1 MDKRCCANCVYATK
15 PTSRW
20 LRVILTRFPGL
31 WLCFNHVAT
40 PGVMTE
46 VCAGGICRNFR
57 ARRWPR
63 GRRESPP
70 EPASD
75 DVRYIPLTR
84 GRYAIVDA
92 DDFEELSKHKW
103 CLICRGKGEY
113 ACRREKGK
121 YISMHR
127 VIMNAPDDMVV
138 DHIDGNGLN
147 NRKCNLRICT
157 KAQNKYNSRPRGGS
171 SNYVG
176 VTYHKRSRKYFAV
189 LGFNRERIHIGEFD
203 DPVAAAK
210 ARDRKAMELQGE
222 FAYLN
227 FPELRETAKRIV
239 SLAGRITLC
248 SRASG
253 TLSRHRT
260 TAA

>member
-31 WLCFNHVAT
+31 WLCFNHVAS

-46 VCAGGICRNFR
+46 VCAGGVCRNYR
-57 ARRWPR
+57 PRRWPR
-63 GRRESPP
+63 GRREAPP

-84 GRYAIVDA
+84 GKYAIVDA
-92 DDFEELSKHKW
+92 EDFEELSKYKW
-103 CLICRGKGEY
+103 SVIRRGKIDY

-127 VIMNAPDDMVV
+127 LIVNAPDDMVV

-147 NRKCNLRICT
+147 NRKSNLRICT
-157 KAQNKYNSRPRGGS
+157 KAQNSYNSRPRGGT

-176 VTYHKRSRKYFAV
+176 VMYHKRSRKYQAAI
-189 LGFNRERIHIGEFD
+189 GFHGHTIHIGEFD

-210 ARDRKAMELQGE
+210 ARDRKALELQGE

-239 SLAGRITLC
+239 SLAGRITVR

-253 TLSRHRT
+253 TLSRRRT